1 LEQKDSPSVEHK
13 KHEILGLCLLVM
25 ALLILLSLLSF
36 HRTDLTVFNASAV
49 SRAPLNWIGAFGAN
63 LAWGLIFLAGIGAYW
78 LPVTALWA
86 TYAFLRGHKPFFYD
100 RWQVMGTLLL
110 MISSVTLVSL
120 YSPRIQLFHQEIFS
134 GGQVG
139 LILASFLKRR
149 FDTLGTY
156 ILTIGVLITGL
167 ILATPFSLRAA
178 AQWLRSGWN
187 SLSQGFGVL
196 LQRFNRS
203 TETDQIV
210 TTPPAREPVPRTARS
225 DSGSKPAADI
235 PLVITAPPSE
245 KAPQAS
251 TRIIPGGIAGGEDH
265 YELPPLDLLDTYE
278 TKDHLPDR
286 DSLEA
291 NAHILEEKLA
301 DFGVQGQ
308 VVGINPGPVITM
320 YEYAP
325 APGIKISRVVN
336 LSDDLAMALK
346 AISIRV
352 VAPIPGKAAIGI
364 EIPNQHRQP
373 VSLRA
378 VLESRVFSGS
388 STALTIALGKD
399 IVGQPAVA
407 NLGKMP
413 HLLIAGAT
421 GTGKSVCINALLCS
435 VLFRNTPNDVR
446 LLLIDPKRIE
456 LNSYEGIPHLLHP
469 VVTDAKM
476 ATRALRWAVQEME
489 LRYKLLADKGVRNIE
504 TYNKVL
510 AKEQRDKKSGPIQT
524 VMGVSPPA
532 PTPPPL
538 EHHHLPY
545 LVLFIDELAD
555 LMMVASREV
564 EESIIRLAQ
573 MARAAG
579 IHLVLAT
586 QRPSVDVLTG
596 IIKANIPTRISF
608 QVSSRVDSRTILD
621 ANGAESLLG
630 SGDMLF
636 LPPGTGKLQRIHGA
650 FVSEN
655 EVQRITQFWRDQEL
669 PEDPLVARVNFE
681 DPDKSDEISE
691 DDLDE
696 KYQEAIA
703 LVMETRQASISM
715 LQRRLR
721 VGYNRA
727 ARMIEIMEQQG
738 VVGPSDGVKPREVY
752 GSGRRLPGDG

>member
-1 LEQKDSPSVEHK
+1 
-13 KHEILGLCLLVM
+13 M
-25 ALLILLSLLSF
+25 
-36 HRTDLTVFNASAV
+36 FNASAV

-100 RWQVMGTLLL
+100 RWQVVGTLLL

-120 YSPRIQLFHQEIFS
+120 YTPRIQLFHQEIFS

-139 LILASFLKRR
+139 LIVASFLKRR

-167 ILATPFSLRAA
+167 ILATPFSLQAA
-178 AQWLRSGWN
+178 ARWLRSGWN
-187 SLSQGFGVL
+187 RLGQGLGAL
-196 LQRFNRS
+196 LQRFSRS
-203 TETDQIV
+203 TGTDQTA
-210 TTPPAREPVPRTARS
+210 TTPPAREPAPRTARS
-225 DSGSKPAADI
+225 DSGSKPAADTPSGHHHARLGKGPASQHPHHPRGLRRRQR
-235 PLVITAPPSE
+235 PLS
-245 KAPQAS
+245 S
-251 TRIIPGGIAGGEDH
+251 CRRSSFSM
-265 YELPPLDLLDTYE
+265 TYE

-325 APGIKISRVVN
+325 APGIKISRIVS

-504 TYNKVL
+504 SLQQGAGQGTTGQ
-510 AKEQRDKKSGPIQT
+510 E
-524 VMGVSPPA
+524 
-532 PTPPPL
+532 
-538 EHHHLPY
+538 
-545 LVLFIDELAD
+545 
-555 LMMVASREV
+555 
-564 EESIIRLAQ
+564 IRTDSD
-573 MARAAG
+573 RHG
-579 IHLVLAT
+579 
-586 QRPSVDVLTG
+586 G
-596 IIKANIPTRISF
+596 KPTRSHSATSGTP
-608 QVSSRVDSRTILD
+608 SST
-621 ANGAESLLG
+621 
-630 SGDMLF
+630 
-636 LPPGTGKLQRIHGA
+636 
-650 FVSEN
+650 
-655 EVQRITQFWRDQEL
+655 
-669 PEDPLVARVNFE
+669 
-681 DPDKSDEISE
+681 
-691 DDLDE
+691 
-696 KYQEAIA
+696 
-703 LVMETRQASISM
+703 
-715 LQRRLR
+715 
-721 VGYNRA
+721 
-727 ARMIEIMEQQG
+727 
-738 VVGPSDGVKPREVY
+738 
-752 GSGRRLPGDG
+752 LPGSLHR